1 LDRRAATATFILAR
15 TMISIP
21 LLMLFL
27 LAAGALILIPGPA
40 VLFIVARSIHQG
52 SRAGVV
58 SALGV
63 ACGGLVHIAGA
74 VLGFSAL
81 LASSV
86 LAFTAVRW
94 IGAAYLIYLGI
105 KTWLSRD
112 DEPAEVPP
120 PVPPR
125 RLFAQ
130 GFVVNLTNPKTALF
144 FFAFLPQFVDPSL
157 GNAPLQML
165 ILGAIFTAMSVTS
178 DSTYAVLASA
188 LKGRFARNAT
198 ARRNVRWVSG
208 GVYVAL
214 GLGTALAGSRT
225 SKT

>member
-1 LDRRAATATFILAR
+1 
-15 TMISIP
+15 MISLP
-21 LLMLFL
+21 LLLLFL
-27 LAAGALILIPGPA
+27 LAAGALIAIPGPA
-40 VLFIVARSIHQG
+40 VLYIIARSIHQG
-52 SRAGVV
+52 WRAGVI

-81 LASSV
+81 LASSAV
-86 LAFTAVRW
+86 AFSAVRW
-94 IGAAYLIYLGI
+94 IGAAYLVYLGV
-105 KTWLSRD
+105 KTWLTRD
-112 DEPAEVPP
+112 EEPATVAPP
-120 PVPPR
+120 IPPR

-157 GNAPLQML
+157 GRAPLQML
-165 ILGAIFTAMSVTS
+165 ILGAIFTVMSVTS
-178 DSTYAVLASA
+178 DSTYAILASA
-188 LKGRFARNAT
+188 LKGRFARNPM

-214 GLGTALAGSRT
+214 GVGTALAGSRAA
-225 SKT
+225 KT

>member
-1 LDRRAATATFILAR
+1 
-15 TMISIP
+15 MISVP
-21 LLMLFL
+21 LLLLFL
-27 LAAGALILIPGPA
+27 LAAGALIVIPGPA

-52 SRAGVV
+52 WRAGVI

-63 ACGGLVHIAGA
+63 ACGGLVHITGA

-81 LASSV
+81 LASSAV
-86 LAFTAVRW
+86 AFATVRW
-94 IGAAYLIYLGI
+94 AGAAYLVYLGV
-105 KTWLSRD
+105 KTWLTRD
-112 DEPAEVPP
+112 DEPAAVPA

-157 GNAPLQML
+157 GHAPLQML
-165 ILGAIFTAMSVTS
+165 MLGAIFTLMSVTS
-178 DSTYAVLASA
+178 DSTYGVLASA
-188 LKGRFARNAT
+188 LKDRLARNVT
-198 ARRNVRWVSG
+198 ARRNVRWISG

-214 GLGTALAGSRT
+214 GLGTALVGARASNA
-225 SKT
+225 

>member
-1 LDRRAATATFILAR
+1 
-15 TMISIP
+15 MISVP
-21 LLMLFL
+21 LLLLFL
-27 LAAGALILIPGPA
+27 LAAGALIVIPGPA
-40 VLFIVARSIHQG
+40 VLYIVARSIHQG
-52 SRAGVV
+52 RRAGVI

-81 LASSV
+81 LASSA
-86 LAFTAVRW
+86 LAFGAVRW
-94 IGAAYLIYLGI
+94 VGAAYLVYLGL
-105 KTWLSRD
+105 KTWLTRD
-112 DEPAEVPP
+112 DAPAELAP

-157 GNAPLQML
+157 GHAPLQML
-165 ILGAIFTAMSVTS
+165 ILGAIFTVMSVTS
-178 DSTYAVLASA
+178 DSTYAFLASA
-188 LKGRFARNAT
+188 LKGRLAQNAT

-208 GVYVAL
+208 GVYLAL
-214 GLGTALAGSRT
+214 GLGTALAGSRA
-225 SKT
+225 SKA

>member
-1 LDRRAATATFILAR
+1 
-15 TMISIP
+15 MISVP

-27 LAAGALILIPGPA
+27 LAAGALIVIPGPA
-40 VLFIVARSIHQG
+40 VLYIVARSIHQG
-52 SRAGVV
+52 RWAGVI

-81 LASSV
+81 LASSAV
-86 LAFTAVRW
+86 AFAAVRW
-94 IGAAYLIYLGI
+94 VGAAYLIYLGV
-105 KTWLSRD
+105 KTWLSRED
-112 DEPAEVPP
+112 QAAAVAP

-130 GFVVNLTNPKTALF
+130 GFLVNLTNPKTALF
-144 FFAFLPQFVDPSL
+144 FFAFLPQFVDPTL
-157 GNAPLQML
+157 GRVPLQML
-165 ILGAIFTAMSVTS
+165 ILGAIFTVMSVTS
-178 DSTYAVLASA
+178 DSTYAMLASA
-188 LKGRFARNAT
+188 LKGRIARNPV

-225 SKT
+225 TKA